1 MAAGKEIPELYFDG
15 QYIDVLWDNHDQVVK
30 WFEKYLGWKVLR
42 QENWKVDPRCS
53 QGKMTQLPLGTW
65 LVTYLTDTRLPHHYA
80 ERGTVDA
87 DLRVCFRTRELD
99 RLRRAFVTD
108 GVRVSSVYAG
118 PESRYFDVWATAEGI
133 RLTLQEDLTLPSA
146 DLAPSWIRVG
156 VSRLNESI
164 QWYGQYLG
172 MKCTQHDPKGG
183 YAVMEMKLNHSE
195 AKSLWVL
202 EQKSGKAFV
211 GKVDGQVQP
220 VCWIQER
227 QDLFKYY
234 QYLKQRGIETSGIGG
249 YLTQGLIGFHF
260 YDPDGNRFNISS
272 L

>member
-1 MAAGKEIPELYFDG
+1 MATGKEIPELYFDG
-15 QYIDVLWDNHDQVVK
+15 QYIDVLWDNLDQVVK
-30 WFEKYLGWKVLR
+30 WFETYFGWKVLR

-53 QGKMTQLPLGTW
+53 QGKMTQMDFGTW

-80 ERGTVDA
+80 ERGTVEP

-108 GVRVSSVYAG
+108 GVRVSAVYSG
-118 PESRYFDVWATAEGI
+118 PKTRYFDVWATAEGI
-133 RLTLQEDLTLPSA
+133 RITLQEDVSLPSS
-146 DLAPSWIRVG
+146 DLAPSWVRLG

-164 QWYGQYLG
+164 QWYGQHLG
-172 MKCTQHDPKGG
+172 MKCVEHHPAGG
-183 YAVMEMKLNHSE
+183 YAVMELKLNHSE
-195 AKSLWVL
+195 EKSLWVL
-202 EQKSGKAFV
+202 EQKNDEAYA

-220 VCWIQER
+220 VCWIRER
-227 QDLFKYY
+227 QDLFKYH

-249 YLTQGLIGFHF
+249 FLTQGLVSFHF
-260 YDPDGNRFNISS
+260 YDPDGNRFNVSS